1 MGEGVLTPGFPRL
14 AGTLHC
20 EGVPL
25 GEIATGAGT
34 PTYVYSAAV
43 LRAQFARLDA
53 ALATVPHRIHF
64 AMKANGSLG
73 VLATLRAAGAHVDCV
88 SAGELFRARA
98 AGFLPR
104 EIIVGGVGK
113 RMDEIEAALDAGVAC
128 ITAESEAELDMIAA
142 AARQRGVVAPVAIRV
157 NPEVTVHA
165 FHDYVKTGES
175 GDKFGIPL
183 HRAFDAAGHAASLPG
198 LRLVGLQH
206 HIGSLLTELGPFRA
220 AADKLVALL
229 LRLRTEAPTA
239 AEHITTLDLG
249 GGFGV
254 RYDAEDPVDLA
265 GLTDTAEY
273 VHRATGCTVA
283 IEPGRF
289 LVAESGALLTRVLYR
304 KGSGGRDFVI
314 ADAGMNDLVRPAL
327 YGAHHR
333 IEPVDDTPGN
343 RATDVV
349 GPVCESG
356 DFLARDRL
364 LPDVAPGALLAV
376 HTAGAYGFVMSS
388 NYNARPRAAEV
399 LVDGAR
405 WAVIRARERH
415 EDLVRGERAD
425 PEWSTAR

>member
-1 MGEGVLTPGFPRL
+1 MGEGVLTPAFARVGGAL
-14 AGTLHC
+14 QC

-25 GEIATGAGT
+25 TIIAESVGT
-34 PTYVYSAAV
+34 PTYVYSAAS
-43 LRAQFARLDA
+43 LRRQFERLDA
-53 ALATVPHRIHF
+53 ALEGVPHRIHF

-73 VLATLRAAGAHVDCV
+73 VLRTLRAAGAHVDCV
-88 SAGELFRARA
+88 SSGELFRAQQ
-98 AGFLPR
+98 AGFTPD

-113 RMDEIEAALDAGVAC
+113 RADEIAAALDAHVAC
-128 ITAESEAELDMIAA
+128 ITAESEAELELIASL
-142 AARQRGVVAPVAIRV
+142 ARARGVVAPVAIRV

-165 FHDYVKTGES
+165 FHEYVKTGQA

-183 HRAFDAAGHAASLPG
+183 HRAFEAACYAAGLEGLSL
-198 LRLVGLQH
+198 VALQH
-206 HIGSLLTELGPFRA
+206 HIGSLLTELGPYGA

-229 LRLRTEAPTA
+229 QRLRTDAPDA
-239 AEHITTLDLG
+239 ARHITTLDLG

-254 RYDAEDPVDLA
+254 TYGDEPPVDLT
-265 GLTDTAEY
+265 GLTTVARR
-273 VHRATGCTVA
+273 VHAASGCTIA

-289 LVAESGALLTRVLYR
+289 LVAEAGVLLTRVLYR
-304 KGSGGRDFVI
+304 KDSGGRAFVI

-327 YGAHHR
+327 YNAHHR
-333 IEPVDDTPGN
+333 IEPVVATAGDG
-343 RATDVV
+343 RADIV

-356 DFLARDRL
+356 DFLARDRA
-364 LPDVAPGALLAV
+364 LPDVPPGALLAV

-405 WAVIRARERH
+405 WGVIRSRERH

-425 PEWSTAR
+425 PDWSIVA